1 MFASA
6 ESIDEAMALLKA
18 DCENAVSWFTSNGK
32 KANPGNFQFMNVSPH
47 NVTDKKPEL
56 LVDDVVLKPET
67 SVKVLGITIDSRLNF
82 SQHVSNLCT
91 KVALVRISRYI
102 DETSRY
108 MIYNSFVR
116 SNFKFLSY
124 GLAFLWNTK

>member
-18 DCENAVSWFTSNGK
+18 DCENAVSCFTSNDMK
-32 KANPGNFQFMNVSPH
+32 TNPGKFQFMIVSPH
-47 NVTDKKPEL
+47 DVTDKKPEL

-108 MIYNSFVR
+108 MIYNSL
-116 SNFKFLSY
+116 LS
-124 GLAFLWNTK
+124 TTCQK